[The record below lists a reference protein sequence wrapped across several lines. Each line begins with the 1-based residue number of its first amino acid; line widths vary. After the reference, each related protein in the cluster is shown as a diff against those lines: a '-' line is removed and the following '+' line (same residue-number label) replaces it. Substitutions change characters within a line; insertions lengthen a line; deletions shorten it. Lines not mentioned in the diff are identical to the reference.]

1 MLAATTILNYI
12 RRSSLNL
19 FSWMEWILKNN
30 LPLSFCENEAA
41 WRYSNLDPICVE
53 TLVSGMGSLARSVE
67 RVIAAEMPDRF
78 GLIFDGMTH
87 ASEHYIAVYA
97 RYEVDGVAKTP
108 LLCMAPLLSDEE
120 EDLPAR
126 GHMEFLA
133 TMLPR
138 GYGKQLGMCCF
149 LVADNC
155 SVNRRLATLMG
166 VPLVVQLELADYEE
180 ELDTV
185 QKLMLKLRTLT
196 QLAKLRYSKTQLR
209 PVIRQDTRW
218 RSTFSMIKH
227 YFDLLEF
234 IDAIDD
240 ELEDLMP
247 SPAQN
252 RCLRALLKD
261 LAKVDSV
268 ANALQGTDVSILDAR
283 IWLDGLIAIKPPYS
297 RRLRPRAEIVHS
309 PNFEAGCVR
318 VLSGDSSRLT
328 RAVKV
333 VLVPFI
339 ATDPRSNGEDD
350 AEGREEA
357 TSNVAERF
365 FSVAK
370 TTFGRERH
378 GLPPITIVSSR
389 AERRRSWQPE
399 HSLLVPNSSMGKTR
413 KHGSMFCFGDAD
425 QGVEGAIAMWGYR
438 AVVDAL
444 KSRSICLSN

>member
-120 EDLPAR
+120 EDLSAR

-138 GYGKQLGMCCF
+138 GYWGL
-149 LVADNC
+149 
-155 SVNRRLATLMG
+155 NRS
-166 VPLVVQLELADYEE
+166 VQLELADYEE

-185 QKLMLKLRTLT
+185 QKLMLKLHTLT
-196 QLAKLRYSKTQLR
+196 QLAKLRAKTQLR

-268 ANALQGTDVSILDAR
+268 ANALQG
-283 IWLDGLIAIKPPYS
+283 
-297 RRLRPRAEIVHS
+297 PRAEIVHS

-425 QGVEGAIAMWGYR
+425 QGVEEAIAMWGYR
-438 AVVDAL
+438 AVIDAL
-444 KSRSICLSN
+444 KSRSICLSNQL

>member
-1 MLAATTILNYI
+1 MLAAPTILNYI

-166 VPLVVQLELADYEE
+166 VPLVGCASEPVSP
-180 ELDTV
+180 TRTGR
-185 QKLMLKLRTLT
+185 LRRRAGHSAEAHA
-196 QLAKLRYSKTQLR
+196 QASYSDAISQTTFRAKTQLR

-252 RCLRALLKD
+252 K
-261 LAKVDSV
+261 
-268 ANALQGTDVSILDAR
+268 T
-283 IWLDGLIAIKPPYS
+283 
-297 RRLRPRAEIVHS
+297 
-309 PNFEAGCVR
+309 
-318 VLSGDSSRLT
+318 
-328 RAVKV
+328 AVCE
-333 VLVPFI
+333 L
-339 ATDPRSNGEDD
+339 
-350 AEGREEA
+350 
-357 TSNVAERF
+357 
-365 FSVAK
+365 
-370 TTFGRERH
+370 
-378 GLPPITIVSSR
+378 
-389 AERRRSWQPE
+389 
-399 HSLLVPNSSMGKTR
+399 
-413 KHGSMFCFGDAD
+413 C
-425 QGVEGAIAMWGYR
+425 
-438 AVVDAL
+438 
-444 KSRSICLSN
+444 